1 MNVGV
6 LGGTFDPIHV
16 GHLIIA
22 EEARVELGLSEVLF
36 VPAGNPWLKVNRA
49 ITPAAMRVEMV
60 RRAIGGNEHFR
71 LCTLE
76 VERSGRSYTVDTIA
90 SLKKQLGEQ
99 SFFFILG
106 QDSFNDLPL
115 WKDPARL
122 VELCR
127 LVVVPR
133 VGLTLPELNSGP
145 FAIPGLADR
154 VTELSTPL
162 IGVSSSE
169 IRQRVARGL
178 SVRYLVADGVAEY
191 IAEQG
196 LYRD

>member
-1 MNVGV
+1 MNIGI
-6 LGGTFDPIHV
+6 LGGTFDPIHI

-22 EEARVELGLSEVLF
+22 EEARARLELNEVLF
-36 VPAGNPWLKVNRA
+36 VPAGHPWLKVERPVS
-49 ITPAAMRVEMV
+49 PAAARVEMV
-60 RRAIGGNEHFR
+60 RRAIDGNPHFR

-76 VERSGRSYTVDTIA
+76 VERSGPSYSVDTIA
-90 SLKKQLGEQ
+90 SLKDELGEQ

-115 WKDPARL
+115 WKDPAVL

-133 VGLTLPELNSGP
+133 LGMSVPELNSGS
-145 FAIPGLADR
+145 FTIPGLTDR
-154 VTELSTPL
+154 VIELPTPV
-162 IGVSSSE
+162 IGISSSE
-169 IRQRVARGL
+169 VRQRVGRGL

-196 LYRD
+196 LYRN

>member
-1 MNVGV
+1 MNIGV

-36 VPAGNPWLKVNRA
+36 VPAGNPWLKVDRA

-60 RRAIGGNEHFR
+60 RRAISGNQHFG

-76 VERSGRSYTVDTIA
+76 LERSGPSYTVDTIA
-90 SLKKQLGEQ
+90 SLKQEMGEQ

-115 WKDPARL
+115 WKDPAKL
-122 VELCR
+122 VGLCR
-127 LVVVPR
+127 LAVVPR
-133 VGLTLPELNSGP
+133 VGLSLPEFNSGA

-154 VTELSTPL
+154 VIELSTPL

-169 IRQRVARGL
+169 VRQRVSRGL
-178 SVRYLVADGVAEY
+178 SVRYLVVDGVADY
-191 IAEQG
+191 IAEHG
-196 LYRD
+196 LYRH